1 MKRCIN
7 LWSVT
12 TLVISEIHQN
22 LQDMNIQELTTYEIL
37 NPFENLTYSYE
48 KEKVMVYLHHPEPD
62 YNTRVSGEMGLRL
75 MVEKGELPEIVLEYY
90 YNTDELLIFLNAWQ
104 WSINENY
111 QKKNFE

>member
-1 MKRCIN
+1 
-7 LWSVT
+7 
-12 TLVISEIHQN
+12 
-22 LQDMNIQELTTYEIL
+22 
-37 NPFENLTYSYE
+37 
-48 KEKVMVYLHHPEPD
+48 MVYLHHPEPD